1 MITEITNKTMTT
13 TTISRPGSTRMAF
26 FDNLK
31 VLMMIMVIVHHVGQ
45 AYGPIGAWWPIQ
57 ELSRAEILDP
67 FFKVN
72 RSFGMSLFFMIAG
85 YFTARSCE
93 RRGPA
98 GLVSN
103 RLQRLGIP
111 LLGFSLLMIL
121 LQVFVFGL
129 LQTGELGPVWTIDV
143 MHFWFVQHLLLY
155 SLGYAVWRGLRRGAA
170 NGTVRPT
177 SPPKYGVIL
186 AFAIGL
192 ALAIAIVKTWYDTD
206 EWIYLFGYIRIAP
219 ADLPRDLAMFLVGT
233 LVYRNGWVSRFS
245 SKTGHVWLAM
255 GLILASLW
263 YIYAL
268 FLVDVLVFSDA
279 VWGLILP
286 LWESLLCCS
295 MCIGLTVVF
304 RDRVNSQTP
313 LTRKMAQS
321 TYAVYMIHIF
331 VVIFFQYLA
340 LSVTAPALLKF
351 FIVSLVTIPVS
362 FLFASLIRRPLRL

>member
-1 MITEITNKTMTT
+1 MISEINNKIMAS
-13 TTISRPGSTRMAF
+13 TTISAPIYTRMAF

-31 VLMMIMVIVHHVGQ
+31 VLMMVMVIVHHVGQ

-57 ELSRAEILDP
+57 EPTRAEILKP
-67 FFKVN
+67 FFMVN

-85 YFTARSCE
+85 YFTALSCE
-93 RRGPA
+93 RSGPA
-98 GLVSN
+98 GFVRN

-129 LQTGELGPVWTIDV
+129 LQTGELGPVWPVDV
-143 MHFWFVQHLLLY
+143 IHFWFVQHLLLY
-155 SLGYAVWRGLRRGAA
+155 SLGYAIWRGLRHDAA
-170 NGTVRPT
+170 KGTVRPT
-177 SPPKYGVIL
+177 SPPRYEVIL

-192 ALAIAIVKTWYDTD
+192 ALVTAIVKTWYDTD

-233 LVYRNGWVSRFS
+233 LMYRNGWVSRFS
-245 SKTGHVWLAM
+245 SKAGRVWLGT
-255 GLILASLW
+255 GLILASFW
-263 YIYAL
+263 YVYVLYLA
-268 FLVDVLVFSDA
+268 DVLVFSDA
-279 VWGLILP
+279 VWGLLLP

-304 RDRVNSQTP
+304 RDNVNSQIP
-313 LTRKMAQS
+313 LAREMAQS
-321 TYAVYMIHIF
+321 TYAAYMLHIF
-331 VVIFFQYLA
+331 VAIFFQFLA
-340 LSVTAPALLKF
+340 IRVTAPPLLKF
-351 FIVSLVTIPVS
+351 FIVSLITIPVS